1 MLEDCETPREP
12 LPAYGL
18 NQLLENLPSD
28 EYESFVAGLIHL
40 KISQRKALK
49 DVQCLDAKSPL
60 QVCRN
65 WVSEEILHLN
75 SESTRLVMTVCEDLD
90 DCELAMV
97 S

>member
-1 MLEDCETPREP
+1 MSMM
-12 LPAYGL
+12 G
-18 NQLLENLPSD
+18 
-28 EYESFVAGLIHL
+28 FVAGLIHL
-40 KISQRKALK
+40 KRSQREALN

-65 WVSEEILHLN
+65 WVSEEVLHLN
-75 SESTRLVMTVCEDLD
+75 SESARLVMTVCEDLD